1 VPPVLGPRFADSP
14 RPGCLT
20 DTGAS
25 RSVCGVTEAAQPPMP
40 QSLVAA
46 VRAFERYLTAER
58 GLAANTV
65 RGYLNDVSDLV
76 DHAGRMGVTDAAGI
90 DLAVLRSWLAR
101 TASRGRSATTLAR
114 RAAAARSFTHFAAR
128 SGLAAADLG
137 SALATPKVPRRL
149 PAVLRADQAA
159 RLLDGQRSA
168 RPSDGTQ
175 GGLPGTPSDPSD
187 GPPGTPSDPSDG
199 PPGTPSDRSDETPPD
214 VLNPVAADPVER
226 ATALRDQAILE
237 LLYATG
243 VRVSEL
249 CGLDIG
255 DVDYERSLIRVIGKG
270 NKQRAVP
277 MGRPAQAALRAWLD
291 TGRDRLRV
299 RGSGAAV
306 FLGVRGRRIDPRI
319 VRAVVHA
326 RIAQVE
332 DAPDLGPHGLRHS
345 AATHLLEG
353 GADLRSVQELLGHAR
368 LATTQVYTHVSV
380 ERLVRSYER
389 AHPRA

>member
-1 VPPVLGPRFADSP
+1 VIHRREVGVRPVLEPRFADSP

-25 RSVCGVTEAAQPPMP
+25 RSVCGVTEATEPPMP

-46 VRAFERYLTAER
+46 VLAFERYLTAER

-65 RGYLNDVSDLV
+65 RGYLNDVWDLV

-168 RPSDGTQ
+168 RPSDG
-175 GGLPGTPSDPSD
+175 
-187 GPPGTPSDPSDG
+187 
-199 PPGTPSDRSDETPPD
+199 PPGTPSDRSHETPPD
-214 VLNPVAADPVER
+214 VLNAVAADPVER

-277 MGRPAQAALRAWLD
+277 MGRPALAALRAWLD

-299 RGSGAAV
+299 RGSGTAV

-332 DAPDLGPHGLRHS
+332 GAPDLGPHGLRHS

>member
-1 VPPVLGPRFADSP
+1 MTD
-14 RPGCLT
+14 PGT
-20 DTGAS
+20 S
-25 RSVCGVTEAAQPPMP
+25 RSVCGVTDAETPTPS
-40 QSLVAA
+40 SLVAA
-46 VRAFERYLTAER
+46 VRAFERHLTAER

-76 DHAGRMGVTDAAGI
+76 DHASRMGVTDAAGI

-114 RAAAARSFTHFAAR
+114 RAAAARSFTRFAAR

-159 RLLDGQRSA
+159 RLLDGTPGGR
-168 RPSDGTQ
+168 RSDGTAV
-175 GGLPGTPSDPSD
+175 GTPGAPTGGSDATPAGS
-187 GPPGTPSDPSDG
+187 PEQTLSGT
-199 PPGTPSDRSDETPPD
+199 SDRTPRGTS
-214 VLNPVAADPVER
+214 NGAADDPMEH
-226 ATALRDQAILE
+226 AIALRDQAILE

-249 CGLDIG
+249 CGLDLG

-270 NKQRAVP
+270 SKERAVP
-277 MGRPAQAALRAWLD
+277 MGRPALAALRAWLE
-291 TGRDRLRV
+291 TGRDQLRV
-299 RGSGAAV
+299 RGSDTAL
-306 FLGVRGRRIDPRI
+306 FLGVRGRRIDPRV
-319 VRAVVHA
+319 VRSVVHA

-332 DAPDLGPHGLRHS
+332 GAPDLGPHGLRHS

-380 ERLVRSYER
+380 ERLVRTYER